1 MEGRRS
7 RAYTP
12 QGAIDGHLATMG
24 VAPTGASSATAAHH
38 TLHEVCMP
46 AHTVLSVLRCA
57 CAAAALVA
65 LALGLIGCAM
75 VNRRYEGGVIGNQ
88 MDHQANELKQPR

>member
-1 MEGRRS
+1 
-7 RAYTP
+7 
-12 QGAIDGHLATMG
+12 
-24 VAPTGASSATAAHH
+24 
-38 TLHEVCMP
+38 MP

-88 MDHQANELKQPR
+88 MDHQANEVEQPIAGVTVERVSEGIQVTPRSLATSLGRLPWRPR

>member
-1 MEGRRS
+1 
-7 RAYTP
+7 
-12 QGAIDGHLATMG
+12 
-24 VAPTGASSATAAHH
+24 
-38 TLHEVCMP
+38 MP

-57 CAAAALVA
+57 CAVAALVA

-88 MDHQANELKQPR
+88 MDHPANELKQPR